1 VIKPSGKAA
10 GMKYFEKT
18 EQKAASVDNQYVF
31 TIAVSKRMRSIQ
43 EGAPVLVEGITEPE
57 ERAAEVAMREFAEG
71 CIDYLVEDKGKK
83 EN

>member
-1 VIKPSGKAA
+1 MCKPSGKAA
-10 GMKYFEKT
+10 AMKYFEKT
-18 EQKAASVDNQYVF
+18 EQKATSVNNQYLF

-57 ERAAEVAMREFAEG
+57 ERAAEATMREFAEDR
-71 CIDYLVEDKGKK
+71 IDYRIEDKGKK